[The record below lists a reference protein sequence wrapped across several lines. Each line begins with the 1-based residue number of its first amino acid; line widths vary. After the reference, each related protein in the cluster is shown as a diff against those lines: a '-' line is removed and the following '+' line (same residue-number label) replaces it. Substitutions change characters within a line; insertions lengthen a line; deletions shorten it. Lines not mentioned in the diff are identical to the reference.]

1 VLVLFARCAAAMSGG
16 EATELLRKADQIKT
30 SNYVEFSTII
40 KTLDDAAQTL
50 SPSQQEYLRYL
61 KGWQSAYAGDYATAI
76 SLLKATIA
84 QSQNLTLRF
93 RAGATAANVQA
104 LATDYDDAF
113 THMSQLLM
121 LLPQISDQEAREQG
135 MGVAAYLY
143 NQVGEY
149 DLGLRYA
156 DMLVREATTGRS
168 KCSGA
173 QLKVE
178 ALYRS
183 GKLKTVGPEFN
194 EALMVCDEAGEH
206 TYENVI
212 RTYIVRL
219 YLEQRRY
226 DDAIKMLQEHH
237 DEVVRARYPRV
248 ISEYEAL
255 LAETYRAKG
264 DIERARQFAQSAIDN
279 GVKNQYTVPL
289 ITAYHLLYEIAQ
301 EQGEIRQALAFHE
314 KYSVADKGYLD
325 DVSARQLAFQR
336 VNHDAIASKLQI
348 DALNRQNEV
357 LQLQQQLN
365 KKAAETSRLYI
376 TLLLMGLAF
385 ILLWAYRTKRSQLH
399 FMKLSR
405 IDGLTGVANRPYFIE
420 QAERSLESGRKTQQ
434 GVCIV
439 LCDLD
444 HFKQIND
451 KYGHA
456 TGDFVLKQAVDACR
470 SNLRETDIFGRFG
483 GEEFGILLP
492 DCGLED
498 ARQRCEQLR
507 LAISGI
513 AQHPGSMV
521 TNVSASFG
529 IAATGSSG
537 YELRQ
542 LLAHADAALYHAKRA
557 GRNLVVTYDAADIT
571 EEARQSTAE
580 ERVRGVAGA

>member
-1 VLVLFARCAAAMSGG
+1 VLILFARCAGAMSAPD
-16 EATELLRKADQIKT
+16 ATELLRKADQIKT
-30 SNYVEFSTII
+30 SNYAEFTTII
-40 KTLDDAAQTL
+40 KTLDDAARGLT
-50 SPSQQEYLRYL
+50 PSQQEYLRYL
-61 KGWQSAYAGDYATAI
+61 KGWQSAYSGDYTTAI
-76 SLLKATIA
+76 RLLKATVA
-84 QSQNLTLRF
+84 QSQNLNLRF

-104 LATDYDDAF
+104 LATDYDEAF
-113 THMSQLLM
+113 THMSQLLV
-121 LLPQISDQEAREQG
+121 LLPQITDQEAREQG
-135 MGVAAYLY
+135 LGVAAYLY

-149 DLGLRYA
+149 ALGLRYA
-156 DMLVREATTGRS
+156 DLLAHEATSARS
-168 KCSGA
+168 QCSGA
-173 QLKVE
+173 QLKME

-183 GKLKTVGPEFN
+183 GQLKTVGAEFQD
-194 EALMVCDEAGEH
+194 ALATCDRANEH
-206 TYENVI
+206 TYANVI

-219 YLEQRRY
+219 YLEQGKL
-226 DDAIKMLQEHH
+226 DDAIKVLKEHH
-237 DEVVRARYPRV
+237 DQVVQARYPRV
-248 ISEYEAL
+248 ISEYDAL

-264 DIERARQFAQSAIDN
+264 DTERARQFALSAIDN

-289 ITAYHLLYEIAQ
+289 ITAYRLLYEIAQ
-301 EQGEIRQALAFHE
+301 EQGDIRQALAFHE
-314 KYSVADKGYLD
+314 KYAAADKGYLD
-325 DVSARQLAFQR
+325 DVSARQLAYQR

-376 TLLLMGLAF
+376 TLLLMLIAF

-405 IDGLTGVANRPYFIE
+405 VDGLTGVANRPYFID
-420 QAERSLESGRKTQQ
+420 QAERALESSRRQQ
-434 GVCIV
+434 QEMCIV

-456 TGDFVLKQAVDACR
+456 TGDFVLKQAVSACR
-470 SNLRETDIFGRFG
+470 VHLRETDLFGRFG

-492 DCGLED
+492 SCNLAD

-507 LAISGI
+507 IAIAEI

-521 TNVSASFG
+521 ANVSASFG

-542 LLAHADAALYHAKRA
+542 LLAHADAALYRAKHA
-557 GRNLVVTYDAADIT
+557 GRNLVVIHDETDADDGV
-571 EEARQSTAE
+571 STILAE
-580 ERVRGVAGA
+580 ERVRGIAGV